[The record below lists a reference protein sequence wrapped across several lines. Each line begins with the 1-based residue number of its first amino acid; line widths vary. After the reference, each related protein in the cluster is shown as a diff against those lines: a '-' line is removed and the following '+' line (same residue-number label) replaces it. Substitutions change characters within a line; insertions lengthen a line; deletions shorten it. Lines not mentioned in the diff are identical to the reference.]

1 MDNIT
6 CLVILYLV
14 RSRAAINDLISIVL
28 KAHTLIFFTTS
39 LAWRG
44 HIDYYENVVKGHA
57 FAKNKET
64 FASSSFF
71 ILFLTLQ

>member
-28 KAHTLIFFTTS
+28 KGHTLIFFTTS

-71 ILFLTLQ
+71 FLTLQ